1 MFLNKEVD
9 EELINS
15 EHTHDGG
22 IIITLQSIIGDYWIN
37 IIGSLKLAI
46 LPRPTKLPTP
56 WLYLRS
62 CEEIPICL

>member
-37 IIGSLKLAI
+37 IIGVLKLAI
-46 LPRPTKLPTP
+46 LLRPNRIPTP
-56 WLYLRS
+56 WLL
-62 CEEIPICL
+62 LKKQ